1 MKSSLIKKWW
11 WLGLIVAIVL
21 INYAA
26 SIFHERIDLTN
37 EKRFTISTPVKKILK
52 TIDRKMEINIFLR
65 GNLPAGFKKLSVS
78 TQDLLQNFKEYSN
91 GNIHY
96 TILFA
101 DEKMP
106 GSERTYADTLTSLG
120 VVPINLKVQLKEGEQ
135 SQYIYPAAIVNYN
148 DKMQPV
154 NLYSGSDNFITA
166 PELNSAEALLEF
178 KFADAIEKI
187 IENKKPLVAYAVGNG
202 EPTGPEIYDLAE
214 NVLKKNCSLFMMN
227 LQTEPVVPDTFK
239 LLVIVKPTLTFTDA
253 EKLKIDQYVMHGGKL
268 LCFIDRLNAEV
279 DSLQMKNEVVA
290 YDRNL
295 NLEDLFFKYGVRIN
309 PDLLMD
315 LQCDFLPFSVNGK
328 TQFDFLHWNYFPLF
342 ESKQNSVINKNVGLV
357 AGRFVNS
364 MDTVSAPGIKKTV
377 LLSSSSNSRTIETP
391 ALISGREN
399 RNAPE
404 DAAYHKKDIIAG
416 VLLEGKFTSLYK
428 NRVGPATMDSLDN
441 YGTPFVS
448 QDIND
453 NKMIVIADGDI
464 VLNGGYKGTPI
475 PMGVNK
481 YTVGTQYEYQ
491 FANRQFVEN
500 CIEYLVNNA
509 GLSEAKAKDYKLRL
523 LDPKK
528 TNDQRGFWEML
539 NLALPVL
546 LLVIFGLIYQW
557 WRKRKYTKKTADKEI
572 H

>member
-11 WLGLIVAIVL
+11 RLILIVAIVL
-21 INYAA
+21 INYVA

-96 TILFA
+96 NIISA
-101 DEKMP
+101 DEQMP
-106 GSERTYADTLTSLG
+106 GTERTYADTLTSLG

-135 SQYIYPAAIVNYN
+135 SQYIYPAAIVSYN
-148 DKMQPV
+148 NKMQAV
-154 NLYSGSDNFITA
+154 NLYSGSNNFITA
-166 PELNSAEALLEF
+166 PELNSAEALLEY
-178 KFADAIEKI
+178 KFASAIEKT
-187 IENKKPLVAYAVGNG
+187 IETQKPLVAYAVGNG
-202 EPTGPEIYDLAE
+202 EPSGPEIYDLAE
-214 NVLKKNCSLFMMN
+214 NVLKPNYGLFMMN
-227 LQTEPVVPDTFK
+227 LQTEPVIPDTFK
-239 LLVIVKPTLTFTDA
+239 LLIIVKPTLTFSDE
-253 EKLKIDQYVMHGGKL
+253 EKIKIDQYVMHGGKL

-295 NLEDLFFKYGVRIN
+295 NLEDLLFKYGVRIN

-328 TQFDFLHWNYFPLF
+328 TQFDYLHWNYFPLF
-342 ESKQNSVINKNVGLV
+342 ESKQNSVIDKNVGLV
-357 AGRFVNS
+357 AGRFANS
-364 MDTVSAPGIKKTV
+364 MDTVSAPGIKKTI
-377 LLSSSSNSRTIETP
+377 LLSSSPNSRTIETP

-404 DAAYHKKDIIAG
+404 DAEYNRKDIIAG

-428 NRVGPATMDSLDN
+428 NRIGRSMMDSLDS
-441 YGTPFVS
+441 YGTPFRS
-448 QDIND
+448 EDIND
-453 NKMIVIADGDI
+453 NKMIIISDGDI
-464 VLNGGYKGTPI
+464 VLNGVYKASPI
-475 PMGVNK
+475 PMGVNS
-481 YTVGTQYEYQ
+481 YTIGTQYEYQ
-491 FANRQFVEN
+491 FANKQFVEN
-500 CIEYLVNNA
+500 CIEYLINNA

-528 TNDQRGFWEML
+528 TSDERGFWEML
-539 NLALPVL
+539 NLSLPVL

-557 WRKRKYTKKTADKEI
+557 WRRRKYTLNPVNRQKS
-572 H
+572 